1 MPWFGVVHEDHE
13 RMETVEAGAWG
24 EIADTHRG
32 ISIGTRKPSVESIRK
47 RSILNW
53 RRRATRQFIEAF
65 IRIISAAKLAYGK
78 RSYFYLL
85 KEGLLIPEV
94 HLQYQKDLGKG
105 DETDDETDMETRD
118 PFMDDGP

>member
-47 RSILNW
+47 RSVSLYTFPGVSHLIGLGDLSDALLERNRWSEWSIMAELDIL
-53 RRRATRQFIEAF
+53 FGEDKEEAY
-65 IRIISAAKLAYGK
+65 S
-78 RSYFYLL
+78 
-85 KEGLLIPEV
+85 
-94 HLQYQKDLGKG
+94 
-105 DETDDETDMETRD
+105 
-118 PFMDDGP
+118 